1 MREQGRV
8 GDEDAQAVS
17 VADADADASVMN
29 LSSAAV
35 RRSKRILFM

>member
-35 RRSKRILFM
+35 RRSNRILLM

>member
-8 GDEDAQAVS
+8 GGEDAQAVS

-35 RRSKRILFM
+35 RRSKRILLM